1 MGKFIFIEN
10 GVKRYL
16 PLQVMYV
23 LFVLFFYIRE
33 IQHLKI
39 VFWSLITIQECIIQ
53 ITNYLYHTITTNNSA
68 PKIQNHQKLMFKLK
82 ITNKWSFTM
91 FIVLK
96 Q

>member
-1 MGKFIFIEN
+1 MISTIASDVCSICVF
-10 GVKRYL
+10 
-16 PLQVMYV
+16 
-23 LFVLFFYIRE
+23 FFYIRE